1 MQPTER
7 PTKRDPE
14 RGRSISQQ
22 MGCGS
27 SVPVVAEQERAKQAH
42 DSVVMKLT
50 ETQLE
55 EFRETFNAFD
65 LDGGGSID
73 NDELGDL
80 MKTLGQEATEAELE
94 KMIKLADA
102 DGSGDIDFEEFVT
115 LIAHKMKDDDGALK
129 EEKLKQAFRV
139 FDTDNSG
146 FIDAAEMRRMMINL
160 GENISMSQVNEILAH
175 FDDNGDGQISPDEVR
190 AALPRP
196 PSVGP
201 CRLCARFLP
210 CANPSF
216 SSAVC
221 ERTCPAE
228 AIRHRRPQ
236 TPVTK
241 NTRQITRQKELMRE

>member
-1 MQPTER
+1 
-7 PTKRDPE
+7 
-14 RGRSISQQ
+14 

-196 PSVGP
+196 PSALALAACV
-201 CRLCARFLP
+201 RASYRAQTLLSLP
-210 CANPSF
+210 QFA
-216 SSAVC
+216 SALVQQKLFGTAALKPQSP
-221 ERTCPAE
+221 RTPGKSPA
-228 AIRHRRPQ
+228 
-236 TPVTK
+236 K
-241 NTRQITRQKELMRE
+241 KS